1 MLLSMDGAL
10 SLWLWADGPRLWFWP
25 IYSGQLWGTPPG
37 WDHPFADSLF
47 AQS

>member
-25 IYSGQLWGTPPG
+25 IYSGQLWGTPP
-37 WDHPFADSLF
+37 DPYLTYSS
-47 AQS
+47 QTCE

>member
-25 IYSGQLWGTPPG
+25 IYSGQLWGTPLVLYG
-37 WDHPFADSLF
+37 YNDAGKR
-47 AQS
+47 